1 MENSKSREKSKS
13 SIVVFLLSVL
23 IFLLFLILG
32 VLIYALMGA
41 KDMQDD
47 YLVRLENGD
56 VASVELLDSD
66 KYYRE
71 DEIVFAVGEEKDS
84 QCYARGVI
92 TKKETLENG
101 TLRFTVES
109 DGKLVVVTSERII
122 GLFIKKIPAIMFTLS
137 DKMSR
142 ETLDVLEP
150 SSNIG
155 FSGEYSKP
163 GDTDNEQD
171 DSNDIPELD
180 KEYAVYLYELFHCGN
195 TALPYFAFEKLGR
208 IDYSDVCPYDIG
220 NGYEA
225 YSVVGVDSLNDMA
238 NALSKYFS
246 RELIF
251 AQFMGGWEL
260 VNDSMYFISGVDM
273 NGRFHFEYPVFDSL
287 TRTGAG
293 EYVLSVKYYMYHD
306 DSFEWEDKYIYS
318 YTNGGYILKDIELD
332 PESVTNTYL
341 GYNVDYP
348 ELTAEDAIEY
358 FELTLYPILHGWLEE
373 FDLLD
378 YSDCY
383 VYDQI
388 YEGYSYK
395 YECYSCKNVGDSYNV
410 DDVALLLS
418 DYMPMQLVYDN
429 CINLEINTGHTIEH
443 NGKLYFI
450 PNLGFGLPPI
460 GFGSGRTE
468 IIKEAEGV
476 YTVKSYMRDP
486 GREKEIKGVF
496 VYLHD
501 HYAMISYEEIGEWI
515 PFV

>member
-23 IFLLFLILG
+23 IFLLLLTLG

-92 TKKETLENG
+92 TKKDTLENG
-101 TLRFTVES
+101 TLLYTVES

-122 GLFIKKIPAIMFTLS
+122 GLFIKKIPAIMFALS

-180 KEYAVYLYELFHCGN
+180 KEYAVYLYELFHCSN

-220 NGYEA
+220 YGYEA
-225 YSVVGVDSLNDMA
+225 YSVVGVDSLDDMV

-251 AQFMGGWEL
+251 AQFMSGWEL
-260 VNDSMYFISGVDM
+260 VNDSMYFISGIDM

-293 EYVLSVKYYMYHD
+293 EYVLSVKYYLYYD
-306 DSFEWEDKYIYS
+306 DSFEVEDKYIYR
-318 YTNGGYILKDIELD
+318 YTDNGYILEDVELA

-348 ELTAEDAIEY
+348 ELTVEEVMEY
-358 FELTLYPILHGWLEE
+358 FDLTISPLLYDWLEH
-373 FDLLD
+373 FDLLN

-383 VYDQI
+383 IYD
-388 YEGYSYK
+388 S
-395 YECYSCKNVGDSYNV
+395 YECYSIYSNSASYTV
-410 DDVALLLS
+410 HDIAKSLS
-418 DYMPMQLVYDN
+418 GYMPMQIVYDL
-429 CINLEINTGHTIEH
+429 CINNQMGAMHIIEH
-443 NGKLYFI
+443 GGKVYLV
-450 PNLGFGLPPI
+450 PNLGFGYGPV
-460 GFGSGRTE
+460 GFDSGRTE

-476 YTVKSYMRDP
+476 YTVKSYMCSPDNE
-486 GREKEIKGVF
+486 REINAVF
-496 VYLHD
+496 VYD
-501 HYAMISYEEIGEWI
+501 YDRYVMISYEMGEFQPATYDYI
-515 PFV
+515 PE

>member
-13 SIVVFLLSVL
+13 SIVVFLLSVH
-23 IFLLFLILG
+23 IFLLLLTLG

-122 GLFIKKIPAIMFTLS
+122 GLFIKKIPAIMFALS

-142 ETLDVLEP
+142 ETLGILEP

-155 FSGEYSKP
+155 FSGEYTMP

-220 NGYEA
+220 YGYEA
-225 YSVVGVDSLNDMA
+225 YSVIGVDSLDDMV

-251 AQFMGGWEL
+251 AQFMSGWEL
-260 VNDSMYFISGVDM
+260 VNDSMYFISGADM
-273 NGRFHFEYPVFDSL
+273 SGSAFYESTVFADL
-287 TRTGAG
+287 TMVGIG
-293 EYVLSVKYYMYHD
+293 EYKLNVKYYN
-306 DSFEWEDKYIYS
+306 I
-318 YTNGGYILKDIELD
+318 
-332 PESVTNTYL
+332 
-341 GYNVDYP
+341 
-348 ELTAEDAIEY
+348 
-358 FELTLYPILHGWLEE
+358 
-373 FDLLD
+373 
-378 YSDCY
+378 
-383 VYDQI
+383 
-388 YEGYSYK
+388 
-395 YECYSCKNVGDSYNV
+395 
-410 DDVALLLS
+410 
-418 DYMPMQLVYDN
+418 YDN
-429 CINLEINTGHTIEH
+429 S
-443 NGKLYFI
+443 F
-450 PNLGFGLPPI
+450 
-460 GFGSGRTE
+460 
-468 IIKEAEGV
+468 
-476 YTVKSYMRDP
+476 
-486 GREKEIKGVF
+486 
-496 VYLHD
+496 
-501 HYAMISYEEIGEWI
+501 
-515 PFV
+515 